1 MKVTV
6 TSRHFKAHES
16 LNAYAEAAVQH
27 LARYYDGILKAEVI
41 LHFEKA
47 RNSAK
52 LAEIN
57 LSVYNAVLTGEA
69 SSSDFFKSIDGAVAK
84 LTTQLKKY
92 KERLHLR
99 DRATVRRVREKL

>member
-1 MKVTV
+1 MKITV
-6 TSRHFKAHES
+6 TSRHFKAHAS
-16 LNAYAEAAVQH
+16 LNEYAEAAVER
-27 LARYYDGILKAEVI
+27 LTRYYDGILKAEVI

-47 RNSAK
+47 RNSEK

-69 SSSDFFKSIDGAVAK
+69 ASPDFFRSIDLAAAK

-92 KERLHLR
+92 KERLHRR
-99 DRATVRRVREKL
+99 DRTKVRRVREKM